1 VTRADRLS
9 EPVGATTH
17 YAGSAPA
24 RSGRFRLPS
33 SIAFAV
39 AAVAF
44 TSVLAT
50 AGTPAPLYVVYQ
62 ERFHIPD
69 AGLTAAFAIYILAVV
84 AVLLCGGR
92 LSDHVGRRPV
102 AVLAPVL
109 GLAACL
115 VFMHV
120 QGLGALLLGRGLQG
134 LATSALAAFL
144 LDLHPPGRLLLAASV
159 TSAGPSAGGP
169 PARCCPARCAVRAAP
184 GHAGLRGVRGAAGAR
199 RGRAGAGPG
208 DQPPAARCA
217 ALAAPGAAGADL
229 GAAGVPRRD
238 LVLPR
243 GLGRWAASTR
253 RWRRRWPPRCCTAPT
268 TSSAGSPWPR

>member
-9 EPVGATTH
+9 EPAGATTH
-17 YAGSAPA
+17 YPRSAPA
-24 RSGRFRLPS
+24 RSGRFRLPN
-33 SIAFAV
+33 SIAFTV

-44 TSVLAT
+44 TSVLAA

-69 AGLTAAFAIYILAVV
+69 AGLTAAFAIYILPVV

-102 AVLAPVL
+102 AVLAPLL

-134 LATSALAAFL
+134 LATGLGDETTFYVIRA
-144 LDLHPPGRLLLAASV
+144 LLARTGIKPDRVSEV
-159 TSAGPSAGGP
+159 IMGQVLT
-169 PARCCPARCAVRAAP
+169 
-184 GHAGLRGVRGAAGAR
+184 
-199 RGRAGAGPG
+199 AGAGRIPRAR
-208 DQPPAARCA
+208 PPF
-217 ALAAPGAAGADL
+217 APA
-229 GAAGVPRRD
+229 
-238 LVLPR
+238 LPR
-243 GLGRWAASTR
+243 WCR
-253 RWRRRWPPRCCTAPT
+253 R
-268 TSSAGSPWPR
+268 